1 MSTCMPGFEYL
12 QRVPYRTLPGSRP
25 HSPDRCS
32 CDLAVVRCLSQVRQM
47 HERQRATDA
56 YRAWIIRQSIRHHG
70 LRIKPPAALSRESLP
85 PLYVRRRVYRA
96 ARRFEFEGLD
106 MVEIGMELTFRR
118 INGYLLIA
126 KALATIFKASS
137 ASVTLPKNFDSEAS
151 VFRQYLTHRKAS
163 QALVDEA
170 AAIKD
175 FRRRVWKVYLPALP
189 LLSAIH
195 LDCLRFDADEGD
207 YQVRLPG
214 HGKGY
219 LAISLISNPQAWI
232 SSVVAHTRRRR
243 LIMAEFFPENV
254 FADVLSEDGSA

>member
-12 QRVPYRTLPGSRP
+12 QRVPCERFRV
-25 HSPDRCS
+25 PDRTHPI
-32 CDLAVVRCLSQVRQM
+32 DAAAILLSFAAYPQVRQM

-56 YRAWIIRQSIRHHG
+56 CRAWIIRQSIRHHG
-70 LRIKPPAALSRESLP
+70 LRIKPPAALSRASLP
-85 PLYVRRRVYRA
+85 PLYMRRRVYRA

-118 INGYLLIA
+118 TNGHLLIA
-126 KALATIFKASS
+126 QALAAIFKASS
-137 ASVTLPKNFDSEAS
+137 ASVTVPKSFDSEAS
-151 VFRQYLTHRKAS
+151 VFRQYLAHRKAS
-163 QALVDEA
+163 RALVDDA

-175 FRRRVWKVYLPALP
+175 FRRRVWRVYLPALP

-214 HGKGY
+214 HGKRY

-232 SSVVAHTRRRR
+232 SSVVAHTRLRR
-243 LIMAEFFPENV
+243 LIMAEFFPENA